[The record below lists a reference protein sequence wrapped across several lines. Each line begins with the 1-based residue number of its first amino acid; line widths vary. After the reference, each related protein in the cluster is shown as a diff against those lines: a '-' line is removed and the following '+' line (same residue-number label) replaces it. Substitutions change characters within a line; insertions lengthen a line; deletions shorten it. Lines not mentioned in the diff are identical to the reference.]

1 MEKQDQEIKADV
13 MDGYRALGYAVVKL
27 ACQDYMKAL
36 KTLANNPEN
45 KGAFWRKNECESFF
59 HNDMSL
65 YCDIA
70 PEYLIEE
77 CRKKVE
83 RQIAKREEERE

>member
-1 MEKQDQEIKADV
+1 MEKQDQEKKADV
-13 MDGYRALGYAVVKL
+13 TDAYIALGHAVVKL

-36 KTLANNPEN
+36 KELKKNPKSE
-45 KGAFWRKNECESFF
+45 KAFWRKNECENFF
-59 HNDMSL
+59 RGEMRL

-70 PEYLIEE
+70 PEYLIEK

-83 RQIAKREEERE
+83 RQIAKREEKRK